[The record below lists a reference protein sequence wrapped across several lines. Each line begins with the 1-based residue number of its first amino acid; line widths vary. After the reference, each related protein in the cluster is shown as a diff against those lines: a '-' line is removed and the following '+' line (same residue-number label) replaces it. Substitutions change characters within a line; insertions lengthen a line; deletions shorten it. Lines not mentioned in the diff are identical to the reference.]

1 MRRRIFIAAIAFAI
15 LVATV
20 FWLGRSLFSDEPAY
34 RACIGEPGER
44 GIAACTGLLETLYGG
59 GRLILKDI
67 EDAKG
72 DYWIAE
78 IHSYRGRNHLRN
90 GQVELGRADFQA
102 ALELRP
108 GDFVILNNLA
118 EAGYTV
124 EELFSDTSN

>member
-1 MRRRIFIAAIAFAI
+1 MKRRILIAVIAFAI
-15 LVATV
+15 VAATIYWAGRALV
-20 FWLGRSLFSDEPAY
+20 SDEPAY
-34 RACIGEPGER
+34 RACIGEPGEK

-67 EDAKG
+67 DDAKG
-72 DYWIAE
+72 EYWIAE

-90 GQVELGRADFQA
+90 GQIGLGRADFQA

-118 EAGYTV
+118 EAGYTP
-124 EELFSDTSN
+124 ETLFSGSTE